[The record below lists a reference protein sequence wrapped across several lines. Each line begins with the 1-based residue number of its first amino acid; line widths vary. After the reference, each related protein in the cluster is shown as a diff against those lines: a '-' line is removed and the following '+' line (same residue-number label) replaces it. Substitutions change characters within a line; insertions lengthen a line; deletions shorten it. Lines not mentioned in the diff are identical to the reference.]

1 MRILVTGKNGQ
12 VGSSLMLLGD
22 SLGFSM
28 IGMSSTELDVTNIK
42 NVDAVVAQVKP
53 DLVINAS
60 AYTAVDKAESDMQ
73 AAYAINETGPKLLAK
88 ACKKL
93 DIPIFHIS
101 TDYVF
106 DGQSD
111 SPYEEDDLVNPVSV
125 YGRSKLMGELA
136 VRSTQSKHVILR
148 TSWVFSE
155 FGNNFVKTML
165 RLFETRDH
173 LTVVADQIGGPTSSY
188 GIAKVLLAMA
198 AKYRKFGTFNWG
210 IYHFCQKPYVSWYD
224 FARVILERVN
234 EISSLDCKV
243 DIKPISSAEYP
254 TPVLRPSNSCLSTSK
269 LEKVIEFD
277 VNSWCEDLELVLRNH
292 NG

>member
-12 VGSSLMLLGD
+12 VGRSLMLLGD
-22 SLGFSM
+22 SFGFSM

-111 SPYEEDDLVNPVSV
+111 GVYSEDDLVNPVSV

-136 VRSTQSKHVILR
+136 VRNVHSKHIILR

-155 FGNNFVKTML
+155 FGNNFVKTMIRVGSEKSEL
-165 RLFETRDH
+165 S
-173 LTVVADQIGGPTSSY
+173 VVGDQRGGPTSAM
-188 GIAKVLLAMA
+188 GIANALLAI
-198 AKYRKFGTFNWG
+198 AKKYSVDSEIDWG
-210 IYHFCQKPYVSWYD
+210 VYHFSGMPYVSWFE
-224 FARVILERVN
+224 FAQEIFKQASEKKLIQTEPKLS
-234 EISSLDCKV
+234 EISS
-243 DIKPISSAEYP
+243 SEYP
-254 TPVLRPSNSCLSTSK
+254 TPVKRPENSCLGMMK
-269 LEKVIEFD
+269 IETNFGLKPD
-277 VNSWCEDLELVLRNH
+277 AWKERLATVLRSV
-292 NG
+292 